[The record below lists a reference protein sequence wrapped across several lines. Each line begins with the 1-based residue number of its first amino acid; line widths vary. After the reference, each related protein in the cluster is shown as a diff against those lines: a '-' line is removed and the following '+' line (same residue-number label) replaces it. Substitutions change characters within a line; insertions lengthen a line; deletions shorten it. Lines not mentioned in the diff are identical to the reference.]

1 MNRFTA
7 RRRSGLGVGLAL
19 TLLLLQGVAP
29 VAEAQIGGDRY
40 SRPQQPQPRDEP
52 QPPPIPNA
60 KQREAVPEPWPRLE
74 VGALLCK
81 SRDDLVKYQ
90 TRIADGANA
99 ATAEQ
104 SLDCHKLRKQ
114 TGIQILD
121 HDGPSRTEV
130 VTTDKVK
137 VTGWTNTYLPATP
150 PQSARGTGGQ

>member
-1 MNRFTA
+1 MNRIMVGKK
-7 RRRSGLGVGLAL
+7 RGLGVGLV
-19 TLLLLQGVAP
+19 LLLLLGAAP
-29 VAEAQIGGDRY
+29 AVEAQAIGGDRY

-52 QPPPIPNA
+52 QPPPIPNP
-60 KQREAVPEPWPRLE
+60 KEHEAVPEPWPRLE

-90 TRIADGANA
+90 TKIADGANA

-121 HDGPSRTEV
+121 HDGPSRTQV
-130 VTTDKVK
+130 VTTDKAK
-137 VTGWTNTYLPATP
+137 ETGWTNTYLPATP
-150 PQSARGTGGQ
+150 PQSAKSTDAEK